1 MATEHVE
8 AHEQHHPSP
17 RRYVVIGVTLGLI
30 TAIEVGLFYV
40 EATAALIVWLL
51 LLSSLAKFLLVVGFF
66 MHLRF
71 DDRRFALLFFFP
83 MLVMVTLV
91 VALMAMFSTL
101 TR

>member
-71 DDRRFALLFFFP
+71 DDRRFALLFFAP
-83 MLVMVTLV
+83 LVIMLSLA
-91 VALMAMFSTL
+91 VALMAMFLSL

>member
-1 MATEHVE
+1 MATEHAEV
-8 AHEQHHPSP
+8 HEQHHPSP
-17 RRYVVIGVTLGLI
+17 RRYVVIGVTLGVI

-40 EATAALIVWLL
+40 QASPAIIVWLL

-71 DDRRFALLFFFP
+71 DDRRFALLFFAP
-83 MLVMVTLV
+83 LVIMVSLA
-91 VALMAMFSTL
+91 VALMAMFFSL

>member
-8 AHEQHHPSP
+8 AHEQHHPSA
-17 RRYVVIGVTLGLI
+17 RRYVVIGVTLGVI

-71 DDRRFALLFFFP
+71 DDRRFALLFFAP
-83 MLVMVTLV
+83 LVIMVSLA
-91 VALMAMFSTL
+91 VALMAMFLSL

>member
-8 AHEQHHPSP
+8 VHEQHHPSP
-17 RRYVVIGVTLGLI
+17 RRYVLIGVTLGVI

-71 DDRRFALLFFFP
+71 DDRRFALLFFAP
-83 MLVMVTLV
+83 LVIMLSLA
-91 VALMAMFSTL
+91 VALMAMFLSL

>member
-1 MATEHVE
+1 MANDQVE
-8 AHEQHHPSP
+8 AHENHHPGP
-17 RRYVVIGVTLGLI
+17 RQYVIIGIILGVI
-30 TAIEVGLFYV
+30 TAIEVGLFYI

-51 LLSSLAKFLLVVGFF
+51 MLSSLAKFLIVVGFF
-66 MHLRF
+66 MHLKF

-83 MLVMVTLV
+83 MLIMVTLV